1 MHDRILVLRPGIEST
16 SPAWAVW
23 SLNHWTIRE
32 VPTSCLFCLSF
43 IFTEPNAL
51 PGLAAL
57 TDLWTLF
64 PAQAFFP
71 AWSSFHSGCPL

>member
-1 MHDRILVLRPGIEST
+1 MARGILVLRLGID
-16 SPAWAVW
+16 PALLAWAVW
-23 SLNHWTIRE
+23 SLNQWTIRE
-32 VPTSCLFCLSF
+32 VPTSYLFCLSF

-64 PAQAFFP
+64 PARAFFP
-71 AWSSFHSGCPL
+71 PRSAFHSGCPL